1 MGQDALIKALEEET
15 GREAERII
23 KEAASDAEA
32 VLKEAEEQAERD
44 RRERVEAFKKEFEK
58 QRAAAINRASAD
70 ARGLLLAERTG
81 VMEDVF
87 REATKSIEGLPR
99 DRYSEFLKA
108 LYGEL
113 KKDWQTE
120 KPDKGN
126 SPLVHVNPGDAQLI
140 DDPDVELVPDEE
152 VSLGV
157 VFVSRDGRVRL
168 ENTFSSR
175 LKKARA
181 EIVPRL
187 NEMLFG

>member
-23 KEAASDAEA
+23 KEATSDAEA
-32 VLKEAEEQAERD
+32 VLKEAEEQAKKD

-58 QRAAAINRASAD
+58 ERVAAINRASAD
-70 ARGLLLAERTG
+70 ARGLLLAERIG
-81 VMEDVF
+81 VMEEVF
-87 REATKSIEGLPR
+87 REATKTVEGLPR
-99 DRYSEFLKA
+99 DRYSELLKG

-113 KKDWQTE
+113 KKDWRTE
-120 KPDKGN
+120 RPDKGN
-126 SPLVHVNPGDAQLI
+126 SPMVHLNPGDRDLI
-140 DDPDVELVPDEE
+140 KEPDVELVPDKE

-175 LKKARA
+175 LKKARV
-181 EIVPRL
+181 EIVPKL